1 MPILYNIVPISY
13 HKTPVIA
20 MIFPMRVLGPRGSGI
35 GPQETERDKMD
46 TRNRRRT
53 WTVGDCTISC
63 ESRIFTFVMTEAVR
77 EPVVRPARE
86 RTVKQVRA
94 PRRRSKRAA

>member
-1 MPILYNIVPISY
+1 
-13 HKTPVIA
+13 
-20 MIFPMRVLGPRGSGI
+20 
-35 GPQETERDKMD
+35 MD

-63 ESRIFTFVMTEAVR
+63 ESRIFTLVMTDPER
-77 EPVVRPARE
+77 EPALRPARE
-86 RTVKQVRA
+86 RAVKQVRA